1 MAKQNMY
8 CPRHY
13 TTGSSLGDC
22 QIGIVPCP
30 DPEVIDPAKVVEV
43 SCGLCDKKLAVPVA
57 DIMKKK
63 LSGLGNC
70 VSDQC
75 AATIVLPDVP
85 PAAHGKP
92 KKAPPPP
99 VQE

>member
-8 CPRHY
+8 CPKHY
-13 TTGSSLGDC
+13 TAGSSLGDC
-22 QIGIVPCP
+22 QVGIVPCP
-30 DPEVIDPAKVVEV
+30 DPEPVDPAKVVEI
-43 SCGLCDKKLAVPVA
+43 SCGLCDKKLAVPIA

-75 AATIVLPDVP
+75 AATIVLPEP
-85 PAAHGKP
+85 PAKATGK
-92 KKAPPPP
+92 KTPPP